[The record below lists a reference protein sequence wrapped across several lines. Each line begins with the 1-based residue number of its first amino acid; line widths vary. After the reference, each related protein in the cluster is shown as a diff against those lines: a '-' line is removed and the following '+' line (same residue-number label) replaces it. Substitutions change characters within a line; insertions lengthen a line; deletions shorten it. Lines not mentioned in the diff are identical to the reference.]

1 MNKMKIGK
9 NKRISTISG
18 ALLVSHV
25 NNARSQSWNGRRFR
39 NGAARLILLA
49 MGIFSFV
56 MTYSQR
62 EDPSKLKAVDI
73 TSSFKPVL
81 REAAK
86 INFNATPPSA
96 DTAKPRL
103 QYEVPNPNL
112 LFAYQ
117 PGTLK
122 PLAMEIDSTA
132 KFGNSSYI
140 KAGFGSLKTP
150 FIQAGISFGDGN
162 TAGAN
167 IYAKHVSSQG
177 KQEFQDYTA
186 TQVKLSGFYKTA
198 KNIEWNGSLGMS
210 QDRTYKYGYQPET
223 LSFDN
228 DSLRQR
234 FQTISARLGLHNIYK
249 TEYGVSYAP
258 ELKIDIFNDHL
269 KNNESNTVVNVPLEK
284 TIGNEF
290 AVNLGITFDLTRL
303 SPNSKS
309 AVNNTMWYIS
319 PSVLYKKN
327 NFRLQ
332 GGIRPSWDNSDFKM
346 FPNILA
352 EVGTDDQRFTFHAGW
367 TGYIRKTTF
376 QYLAS
381 QNPWLWAPT
390 SLLNTWIEERYA
402 GFKGS
407 IGDHFTYSG
416 KVAFNKLTNQP
427 LFINDTSL
435 VGDGKSFQVVY
446 ANRLNVL
453 NLGGEIGYNVEE
465 KISIITSLNFNQF
478 TGLEGQDKAWGMLPL
493 ELNTALRYQ
502 VIKDLWLK
510 GDLFAWNGPRYLRE
524 DGSDGKL
531 KGAFDL
537 NAGLE
542 FKIKKNISLWTQFN
556 NIFNQEYQRWNQYPV
571 YGFNFVGGVIFSFD
585 QKN

>member
-1 MNKMKIGK
+1 MGKMNTLKHSKARVKFNMVPLGM
-9 NKRISTISG
+9 RCTIS
-18 ALLVSHV
+18 
-25 NNARSQSWNGRRFR
+25 
-39 NGAARLILLA
+39 AARLLL
-49 MGIFSFV
+49 MLVLGMLSFQ

-62 EDPSKLKAVDI
+62 PDSSKIKAVDI
-73 TSSFKPVL
+73 TSNFKPVL

-96 DTAKPRL
+96 DTVKPKL
-103 QYEVPNPNL
+103 QYEVPDPNL

-122 PLAMEIDSTA
+122 PLALQVDSTA
-132 KFGNSSYI
+132 KFDNSSYI
-140 KAGFGSLKTP
+140 KVGFGSLKTP
-150 FIQAGISFGDGN
+150 FLQAGISFGDGN

-167 IYAKHVSSQG
+167 IYARHVSSQG
-177 KQEFQDYTA
+177 KRDYQDFTSTYF
-186 TQVKLSGFYKTA
+186 KLSGFYKTA
-198 KNIEWNGSLGMS
+198 KNIEWNASLGMG
-210 QDRTYKYGYQPET
+210 QDKTYKYGFLPES
-223 LSFDN
+223 LSFNN

-234 FQTISARLGLHNIYK
+234 FQTISARAGLRNIYK
-249 TEYGVSYAP
+249 TEYGLSYSP

-269 KNNESNTVVNVPLEK
+269 KNNESNTVLNAPLRK
-284 TIGNEF
+284 TLGKEF
-290 AVNLGITFDLTRL
+290 AVDLGVTFDLTRL

-309 AVNNTMWYIS
+309 AINNTIWYIS

-327 NFRLQ
+327 NVRLQ
-332 GGIRPSWDNSDFKM
+332 GGIRPSWDNSEFKM

-352 EVGTDDQRFTFHAGW
+352 EVGTDDNRFTFHAGW

-381 QNPWLWAPT
+381 ENPWLWAPT
-390 SLLNTWIEERYA
+390 SLSNTWIEERYV

-416 KVAFNKLTNQP
+416 KVASNTLTNQP

-435 VGDGKSFQVVY
+435 AGDGKSFQVVY
-446 ANRLNVL
+446 ANLKVL
-453 NLGGEIGYNVEE
+453 NLGGEIAYNVEE
-465 KISIITSLNFNQF
+465 KLSVITSLNFNQF
-478 TGLEGQDKAWGMLPL
+478 TGLEGQKKAWGMLPL
-493 ELNTALRYQ
+493 EFNTAVRYQ

-510 GDLFAWNGPRYLRE
+510 GDLFAWDGPRYLRK
-524 DGSDGKL
+524 DGNDGKL

-542 FKIKKNISLWTQFN
+542 FKVKKNISVWTQFN